1 MILAIAIRGSSRTWD
16 IDYEPVTDD
25 SREIQR
31 TWAHERNYLQ
41 GSASDWLPTTEAA
54 LRGIRN
60 DCSKANWDGSGA
72 NPVSDHTIS
81 LTAKVTETLFTMLP
95 RGTPGPDLIPEADGE
110 LCMSWSIDAD
120 RLFSLSIGAHDKI
133 NFAGQ
138 FGKEGS
144 IHGWQP
150 IDATNRYGLE
160 ESLQEVARHIG
171 RLYIFATSKCKAR

>member
-1 MILAIAIRGSSRTWD
+1 MILAIAIPGSGRAWD
-16 IDYEPVTDD
+16 NDYEPVTDD

-31 TWAHERNYLQ
+31 TWAQERNYLQ

-72 NPVSDHTIS
+72 SPVNDQTIG
-81 LTAKVTETLFTMLP
+81 LTASITETLFTMLP
-95 RGTPGPDLIPEADGE
+95 RGTPAPELIPEFDGE
-110 LCMSWSIDAD
+110 ICISWSVDTD
-120 RLFSLSIGAHDKI
+120 RLFALSVGEHGKI

-150 IDATNRYGLE
+150 IDATNRYSLE
-160 ESLQEVARHIG
+160 ESLQEVARHIS
-171 RLYIFATSKCKAR
+171 RQYLLATSTCKVR